1 MSFARG
7 WGKDGD
13 SHRRED
19 DFVKSMH
26 AFYKINRH
34 KYRMIKIKKIFNDS
48 EKTK

>member
-7 WGKDGD
+7 WGIDGNKQ
-13 SHRRED
+13 RRED
-19 DFVKSMH
+19 DFVKSMY
-26 AFYKINRH
+26 AFYKVNRH